1 MARNYR
7 DGPKWMVGV
16 VVECKGPLSYVVQ
29 VNHGMLW
36 RRHLDQLR
44 NGPRTAPDRWQIDR
58 DVEISTSPEPEER
71 EEGQTQETENDEPE
85 SPENVASQTENSTE
99 PAQEAAES
107 NARRYRSRI
116 RQPPQRYQ

>member
-1 MARNYR
+1 M
-7 DGPKWMVGV
+7 DGRCSGGAQ
-16 VVECKGPLSYVVQ
+16 EGPLSYVVQ

-36 RRHLDQLR
+36 RRHIDQLR
-44 NGPRTAPDRWQIDR
+44 NGPRTAPQIDR

-85 SPENVASQTENSTE
+85 SPENVAPQTENSTQ

-107 NARRYRSRI
+107 NARRYCSRI
-116 RQPPQRYQ
+116 RQPSQRYTSN